1 MKTVY
6 LMVGSNSA
14 DAARKVAQAVEA
26 LRGEIDVFVS
36 EPIVSPDYTGAG
48 PDYLNVVVK
57 AATDLTEARLKELA
71 LTIENDL
78 GRDRV
83 LEKSS
88 PGQIII
94 DVDVVVYDGKILKFN
109 EFDSEPFK
117 RVFNNKI

>member
-78 GRDRV
+78 G
-83 LEKSS
+83 
-88 PGQIII
+88 
-94 DVDVVVYDGKILKFN
+94 
-109 EFDSEPFK
+109 
-117 RVFNNKI
+117 